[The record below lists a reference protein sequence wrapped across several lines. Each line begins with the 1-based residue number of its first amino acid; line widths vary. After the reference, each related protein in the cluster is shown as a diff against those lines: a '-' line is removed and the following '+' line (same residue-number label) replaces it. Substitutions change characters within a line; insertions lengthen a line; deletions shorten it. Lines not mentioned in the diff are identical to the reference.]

1 MEEWLGDDHH
11 ASRNFLLFFFS
22 FSASFAA
29 LTWLKLAVGR
39 DRFPPSPL
47 TPLPPTPPPLT
58 LQHLSLP
65 TLARFGD
72 GCWSSWLLADSV
84 CDFVES
90 SEFSSCSVFGS
101 SWENVCC
108 SGSVSSS
115 SSDSVTDSLS
125 SVALGLSSSD
135 ELSFSESKNLSSESL
150 SAKVPPI
157 TYSVVKYLGVRA
169 ARLEAMFEE
178 T

>member
-65 TLARFGD
+65 TLPYPLLTTGRFGVWLCRIIRVFFLFCFWLIM
-72 GCWSSWLLADSV
+72 GKRLLFWFSFFIFFRLSNWFTFISSIRIILLWWTVIFWIKKFILRVFISK
-84 CDFVES
+84 S
-90 SEFSSCSVFGS
+90 SPYNLF
-101 SWENVCC
+101 CC
-108 SGSVSSS
+108 
-115 SSDSVTDSLS
+115 
-125 SVALGLSSSD
+125 
-135 ELSFSESKNLSSESL
+135 
-150 SAKVPPI
+150 
-157 TYSVVKYLGVRA
+157 
-169 ARLEAMFEE
+169 
-178 T
+178 